1 MMKVL
6 LINPSINFSKFG
18 KFKNLLE
25 PMPCIGIAYI
35 AAMLEKHEHEVKI
48 IDDFAFRTGIA
59 GIMAII
65 ADWRPD
71 VVGLSCLTP
80 SATRCEA
87 LSAAIRKHNPSIK
100 IVWGNIHASYFAR
113 DILASGHADA
123 IVHGEGEYTMSEL
136 IGAYGHGTPPEQVRG
151 ISLKVGNEIVRT
163 DDRPLLMDLDELPYP
178 AWHLFPVDRYGLLP
192 FADIEK
198 PILTML
204 SSRGCPFNCSFCG
217 ITYKKEGYRKR
228 AVSKVVDEFEYL
240 LDRFRVRQI
249 GFVDA
254 IFPLSKQHCRDFCH
268 EMIKRGVNKK
278 VIWTT
283 ETRVDIVDDEIAAL
297 LKEAGCR
304 RLIFGIESGVEQL
317 LKNVNKNYTLDDVRA
332 GVESAHRAGLE
343 TIGLFMLGLPGET
356 EELGIRTI
364 EFAKGLPLDF
374 AKFAILIPYP
384 GTEIY
389 DRLLKGGSWDRRDWD
404 NFSTFNPNPEDLVYF
419 PGQMTAKQL
428 LTIQKKANREF
439 YVRPSMIYRH
449 LFEIRTIRP
458 TDIFKGIYNLFS

>member
-1 MMKVL
+1 MKVL
-6 LINPSINFSKFG
+6 LVNPSINFAKFG

-35 AAMLEKHEHEVKI
+35 AAVLEERGHAVKI
-48 IDDFAFRTGIA
+48 IDDFAFRAGID
-59 GIMAII
+59 GIMAVVD
-65 ADWRPD
+65 DWRPD

-87 LSAAIRKHNPSIK
+87 ISMGIRKRHPLVR

-113 DILASGHADA
+113 DILAAGNADA
-123 IVHGEGEYTMSEL
+123 VVHGEGEYTMADL
-136 IGAYGHGTPPEQVRG
+136 VDAYAGDTPAERIRG
-151 ISLKVGNEIVRT
+151 ISLKIGGEIVRT
-163 DDRPLLMDLDELPYP
+163 DDRPLLMDLDVLPYP

-217 ITYKKEGYRKR
+217 ITYKKEAYRKR
-228 AVSKVVDEFEYL
+228 SVSKVIEEFDYL
-240 LDRFRVRQI
+240 IDRFRVRQI

-254 IFPLSKQHCRDFCH
+254 IFPLSKQHCRDFCNS
-268 EMIKRGVNKK
+268 MIARGVNRK

-283 ETRVDIVDDEIAAL
+283 ETRVDIVDDEMAGL

-317 LKNVNKNYTLDDVRA
+317 LHNVNKNYTLDEVRA
-332 GVESAHRAGLE
+332 GVGSAHRAGLE

-356 EELGIRTI
+356 VELARQTV
-364 EFAKGLPLDF
+364 EFAKSLPLDF

-389 DRLLKGGSWDRRDWD
+389 DRLVTSGTWNRKDWD
-404 NFSTFNPNPEDLVYF
+404 NFSTFNPDPDELVYF
-419 PGQMTAKQL
+419 PGKMGAHEL
-428 LTIQKKANREF
+428 LTMQRRANREF

-458 TDIFKGIYNLFS
+458 IDIFKGIYNLFS